1 MTFGFFFEWTIF
13 YILQL
18 SNTGEGGNTMTNRD
32 LEGEKK
38 KCVDAQ
44 NGQSFVLFLCSCT
57 FKFSLIERGK
67 DFNYKRGGN
76 LKKKICLK
84 VFYRTLCAFYFW
96 AFGPF

>member
-44 NGQSFVLFLCSCT
+44 NGQSFVLFSIFHALAHLNS
-57 FKFSLIERGK
+57 
-67 DFNYKRGGN
+67 
-76 LKKKICLK
+76 
-84 VFYRTLCAFYFW
+84 V
-96 AFGPF
+96 